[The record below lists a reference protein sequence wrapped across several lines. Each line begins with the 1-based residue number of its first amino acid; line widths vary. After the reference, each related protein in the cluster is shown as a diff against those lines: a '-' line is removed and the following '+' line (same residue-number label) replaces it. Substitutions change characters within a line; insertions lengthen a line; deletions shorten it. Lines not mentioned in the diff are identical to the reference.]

1 MFSKTVDE
9 FVKSEM
15 RVWGTEYVEDLIEQ
29 GYTPVQVTDN
39 ATGMTKWSWV
49 LSTRNYVRN

>member
-39 ATGMTKWSWV
+39 ATGTVKWSWV